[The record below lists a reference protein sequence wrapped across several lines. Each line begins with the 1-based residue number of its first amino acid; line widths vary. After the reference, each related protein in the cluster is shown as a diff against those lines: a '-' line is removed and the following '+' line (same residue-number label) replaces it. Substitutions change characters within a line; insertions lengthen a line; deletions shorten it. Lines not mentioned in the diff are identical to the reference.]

1 MLEIGILVIASLLF
15 LVSMG
20 ALITMIKEFAHMRA
34 AAILMEAAFKEHQE
48 IINGVQNFVHSGL
61 KGAEEQFGKVMEDY
75 GRMLN
80 SNNSLQERLNAI
92 EKTIKQPMSPDIT
105 LN

>member
-20 ALITMIKEFAHMRA
+20 ALITMVIEFSHMKT
-34 AAILMEAAFKEHQE
+34 AAILMESAFKEHAE
-48 IINGVQNFVHSGL
+48 MVDGMQNFVRQGL
-61 KGAEEQFGKVMEDY
+61 ESTEQQFTKVMEEY
-75 GRMLN
+75 VQVMS
-80 SNNSLQERLNAI
+80 SNNSLQERINEL
-92 EKTIKQPMSPDIT
+92 EKSVKKPMSPDVT